1 MVHKNETIQ
10 KLIGHWQATGKL
22 MEWKESMVEA
32 NGFKKI
38 YGKKPGWLLGSHEK
52 YWSVVEKFQ
61 KVIDW

>member
-1 MVHKNETIQ
+1 
-10 KLIGHWQATGKL
+10 L